1 MSVLAE
7 WKSLFLG
14 GNFSKIVVLGGGI
27 ALHAINIFVGST
39 LMPSIVKDIGGV
51 DLLAWNTTL
60 YIVASILASVFV
72 AHHPAGLGPRQVY
85 AIGAASFAI
94 GSLLC
99 GTALHMESMLL
110 GRFVQ
115 GFGAGILVAISYS
128 MVRALFIE
136 SLWPRALAL
145 MSVVWGG
152 ATLLGPAI
160 GGVMAAAELWR
171 LSFWILLPAACSLF
185 FIAWSVLPEEFAGSK
200 DSPPPLLQIVLLS
213 ASIMLLSLAG
223 TAAELNILIAGAFLL
238 LGFISAAV
246 IVWRENYS
254 LAKLLPTGAFSM
266 HSPLFILYL
275 MMILISACQ
284 ASEIYVPYFL
294 QLLKKQQPLWAGY
307 MVSTIAFG
315 WMLGAICSAGLTGR
329 KARIAVLVGPIV
341 VFLSFVGLSIFLPV
355 PRVAVDRNETVAIVV
370 CLSGLGLGIGVC
382 WPHLQSAVLSRALPR
397 EEDLTSASIPI
408 IQQFASALGAA
419 VAGLVVNFN
428 GVSDVVNLNSLSN
441 AAWWLYFTTS
451 TVAALVVPL
460 ALFATRI
467 VSPIKTSDPNGIKSL
482 NKTSLDRTTNV

>member
-1 MSVLAE
+1 
-7 WKSLFLG
+7 
-14 GNFSKIVVLGGGI
+14 
-27 ALHAINIFVGST
+27 
-39 LMPSIVKDIGGV
+39 
-51 DLLAWNTTL
+51 
-60 YIVASILASVFV
+60 
-72 AHHPAGLGPRQVY
+72 
-85 AIGAASFAI
+85 
-94 GSLLC
+94 
-99 GTALHMESMLL
+99 
-110 GRFVQ
+110 
-115 GFGAGILVAISYS
+115 
-128 MVRALFIE
+128 
-136 SLWPRALAL
+136 
-145 MSVVWGG
+145 
-152 ATLLGPAI
+152 
-160 GGVMAAAELWR
+160 
-171 LSFWILLPAACSLF
+171 
-185 FIAWSVLPEEFAGSK
+185 
-200 DSPPPLLQIVLLS
+200 
-213 ASIMLLSLAG
+213 
-223 TAAELNILIAGAFLL
+223 
-238 LGFISAAV
+238 
-246 IVWRENYS
+246 
-254 LAKLLPTGAFSM
+254 
-266 HSPLFILYL
+266 
-275 MMILISACQ
+275 
-284 ASEIYVPYFL
+284 
-294 QLLKKQQPLWAGY
+294 

-355 PRVAVDRNETVAIVV
+355 PVVAVDRNETVAIVV

-482 NKTSLDRTTNV
+482 NKTSLDRITDV

>member
-1 MSVLAE
+1 MGVLAE

-152 ATLLGPAI
+152 DFI
-160 GGVMAAAELWR
+160 GTRNRRSHGCRRIMAALF
-171 LSFWILLPAACSLF
+171 LDTSACGVFSLF
-185 FIAWSVLPEEFAGSK
+185 
-200 DSPPPLLQIVLLS
+200 
-213 ASIMLLSLAG
+213 
-223 TAAELNILIAGAFLL
+223 
-238 LGFISAAV
+238 
-246 IVWRENYS
+246 
-254 LAKLLPTGAFSM
+254 
-266 HSPLFILYL
+266 H
-275 MMILISACQ
+275 C
-284 ASEIYVPYFL
+284 
-294 QLLKKQQPLWAGY
+294 
-307 MVSTIAFG
+307 MVSTA
-315 WMLGAICSAGLTGR
+315 
-329 KARIAVLVGPIV
+329 
-341 VFLSFVGLSIFLPV
+341 
-355 PRVAVDRNETVAIVV
+355 
-370 CLSGLGLGIGVC
+370 
-382 WPHLQSAVLSRALPR
+382 
-397 EEDLTSASIPI
+397 
-408 IQQFASALGAA
+408 
-419 VAGLVVNFN
+419 
-428 GVSDVVNLNSLSN
+428 
-441 AAWWLYFTTS
+441 
-451 TVAALVVPL
+451 
-460 ALFATRI
+460 
-467 VSPIKTSDPNGIKSL
+467 
-482 NKTSLDRTTNV
+482 